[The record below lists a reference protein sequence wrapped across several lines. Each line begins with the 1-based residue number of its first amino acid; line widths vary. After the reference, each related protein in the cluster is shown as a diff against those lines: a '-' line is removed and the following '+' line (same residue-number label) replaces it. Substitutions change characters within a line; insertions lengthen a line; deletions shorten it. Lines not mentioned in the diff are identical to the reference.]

1 METELSEE
9 NEKETAAIVA
19 FFRDADLVIF
29 DAMYSLADMITIK
42 EDWGHSS
49 NIVGVDLC
57 LRAKVKHYCMFHH
70 EPAFTDEMIYT
81 IFQETKR
88 YEKLVNKGLSLK
100 ISTAYD
106 DLVIDI

>member
-1 METELSEE
+1 
-9 NEKETAAIVA
+9 
-19 FFRDADLVIF
+19 
-29 DAMYSLADMITIK
+29 MYSLADMITIK

-70 EPAFTDEMIYT
+70 EPAYNDETLFRIL
-81 IFQETKR
+81 QETRR
-88 YEKLVNKGLSLK
+88 YAEIVREDSPLT

-106 DLVIDI
+106 NMVIDV